1 MILSFDE
8 AGALLD
14 EMAEEF
20 PPEFYDELNGGI
32 ALLPEAKEDPE
43 GEHGELYIMG
53 EYCNDMMGKY
63 INLYYGS
70 FAALAG
76 QEDWTEEDWEDE
88 LYTTLAH
95 EFTHHIEGRAGER
108 GLERKDEQFMEE
120 FRAGPFPIFRSPVLG
135 HHREE
140 LQRLCPVV
148 DQGVGVPLRAV
159 VTVSRGQTLLA
170 AAVQGLTRAGENVHN
185 FAAPLVG
192 VQADG
197 APRLQPPPH
206 DAVAPVRKHPG
217 VGHSLAALEP
227 GDGGLLHGSEFHL
240 HSNSSSDYSSDT
252 PNRPAISRRPSSS
265 SSRPKPAASSWA
277 SVRSLSRA

>member
-1 MILSFDE
+1 MAVILWILAVLLGILVFLLLLGLVLLWVRAGVE
-8 AGALLD
+8 AVGATGAVSVEARYGLIRIPVWPRPKHVKRPAPEKTGEAPPKPKKPRKSPKYRYSLNREALDIGELITLAMALLD

-120 FRAGPFPIFRSPVLG
+120 FRAG
-135 HHREE
+135 
-140 LQRLCPVV
+140 
-148 DQGVGVPLRAV
+148 
-159 VTVSRGQTLLA
+159 RG
-170 AAVQGLTRAGENVHN
+170 E
-185 FAAPLVG
+185 
-192 VQADG
+192 
-197 APRLQPPPH
+197 
-206 DAVAPVRKHPG
+206 
-217 VGHSLAALEP
+217 
-227 GDGGLLHGSEFHL
+227 
-240 HSNSSSDYSSDT
+240 
-252 PNRPAISRRPSSS
+252 
-265 SSRPKPAASSWA
+265 
-277 SVRSLSRA
+277 

>member
-32 ALLPEAKEDPE
+32 ALLPEAKEDSE
-43 GEHGELYIMG
+43 GEPGELYIMG

-70 FAALAG
+70 FAALAE

-108 GLERKDEQFMEE
+108 GLERKDEQFIEE
-120 FRAGPFPIFRSPVLG
+120 FRRRAAGNSGPRADEAGPADAFVLRRALSYIPLIRAG
-135 HHREE
+135 APP
-140 LQRLCPVV
+140 QRIP
-148 DQGVGVPLRAV
+148 AS
-159 VTVSRGQTLLA
+159 VSR
-170 AAVQGLTRAGENVHN
+170 R
-185 FAAPLVG
+185 
-192 VQADG
+192 
-197 APRLQPPPH
+197 
-206 DAVAPVRKHPG
+206 
-217 VGHSLAALEP
+217 
-227 GDGGLLHGSEFHL
+227 
-240 HSNSSSDYSSDT
+240 
-252 PNRPAISRRPSSS
+252 
-265 SSRPKPAASSWA
+265 
-277 SVRSLSRA
+277 